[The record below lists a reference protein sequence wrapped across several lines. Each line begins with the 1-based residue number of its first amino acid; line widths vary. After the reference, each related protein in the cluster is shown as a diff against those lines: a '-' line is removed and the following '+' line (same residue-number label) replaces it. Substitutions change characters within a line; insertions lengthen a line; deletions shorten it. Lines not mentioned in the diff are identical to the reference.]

1 METLHFTVNINAP
14 KEKVWTCLWQ
24 DENYRKWTSA
34 FFEGSHAVSDWKEGS
49 KILFLSPSGE
59 GMYSTIDKLVPNEFM
74 AFKHHGIVKDGKEQ
88 PMDEETKKWSGA
100 METYDLKENNNQ
112 TEVTVRVD
120 ITEDHK
126 DYFLNAFPKAMNIL
140 KELAES

>member
-1 METLHFTVNINAP
+1 
-14 KEKVWTCLWQ
+14 
-24 DENYRKWTSA
+24 
-34 FFEGSHAVSDWKEGS
+34 
-49 KILFLSPSGE
+49 
-59 GMYSTIDKLVPNEFM
+59 
-74 AFKHHGIVKDGKEQ
+74 
-88 PMDEETKKWSGA
+88 